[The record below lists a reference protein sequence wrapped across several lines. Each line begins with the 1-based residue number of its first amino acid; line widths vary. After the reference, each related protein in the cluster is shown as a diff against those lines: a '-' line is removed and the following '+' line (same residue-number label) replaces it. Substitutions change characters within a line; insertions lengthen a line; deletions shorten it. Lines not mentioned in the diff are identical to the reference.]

1 MLVQDP
7 FRLGYEAVKSLA
19 VKLRGGTPMKRLDL
33 PVRVVVRR
41 DLDKPEVRALI
52 SPEWLKAK

>member
-19 VKLRGGTPMKRLDL
+19 EKLRGRTPVRRLDL
-33 PVRVVVRR
+33 PVKVIVRS
-41 DLDKPEVRALI
+41 DLDKPEVRALL
-52 SPEWLKAK
+52 SPEWLNPK